1 MVPAMPDNTADAR
14 ASGRADALRSGRDW
28 AEWLRQAH
36 AAQAVRARRHESGES
51 LTAALAALVRLA
63 RSHGFAVERGD
74 CGDSEGFASWPSRQI
89 RIRADA
95 ESGQAVIT
103 LAHQLGHV
111 LMHSQPAHLDPGGVI
126 PCEGLRQ
133 VEAESVAYLTA
144 THLGLD
150 TGTITFPYVSSWA
163 GTDPR
168 ARPAATIQTATSR
181 ILAAVGTV
189 TTHLDAELSPGGTSG
204 IRTVTTTPKPRPG
217 HLPPITAQPVL
228 DADIVQANT
237 AAQSFFESRMPGSWV
252 PGYLTARSLGD
263 DIQRLWQAGH
273 APASWDALTRHLRTL
288 GFPDPLLEAA
298 GLARQSRRG
307 TLIDTFRNRATL
319 PIRSADGTVLAFIGR
334 APDPPGRGVPKYL
347 NSPQTA
353 LYNKSEILFGL
364 WEAREALVAGAQP
377 VIVEG
382 PLDAI
387 AVTAAGQGRFAGVAP
402 CGTALTARHASALS
416 RAADLTGA
424 GVLVAFDPDPAGRRA
439 AVRAYH
445 LLSQVTTETSAVL
458 LPPSQD
464 PAQLM
469 SDNGPDALAA
479 TLASRTCPL
488 SDLVTDTEL
497 EQWTRWLDH
506 AEGQL
511 SALRAAAL
519 VVAAMPPAHVARQVA
534 RLSHRLSFDY
544 ATVTDA
550 VTTALPDVISRPGR
564 PGTHGISSR
573 DSPGKALRP
582 SRPPTGIAARTS
594 AVIGEQEAAK
604 GGPPSRQNRR
614 AGHDFPA
621 SPVDAVKPV
630 TAPTPLPCPPSAART
645 QATSRRR
652 HVPG

>member
-1 MVPAMPDNTADAR
+1 MVPAMPDGAR
-14 ASGRADALRSGRDW
+14 VSSEAATLRSGRDW
-28 AEWLRQAH
+28 AAWLRQAQGR
-36 AAQAVRARRHESGES
+36 QAFGAPGQQPGES
-51 LTAALAALVRLA
+51 LSAALAALVHLA
-63 RSHGFAVERGD
+63 RRHGFAVERGD
-74 CGDSEGFASWPSRQI
+74 CGDSEGSISWSSRQI
-89 RIRADA
+89 RVRADA
-95 ESGQAVIT
+95 TPGQAVIM

-111 LMHSQPAHLDPGGVI
+111 LLQGQTAHLDPGGTI
-126 PCEGLRQ
+126 PCGGLHQ
-133 VEAESVAYLTA
+133 VEADSVAYLTA
-144 THLGLD
+144 THLSID
-150 TGTITFPYVSSWA
+150 TATITFPYISSWA
-163 GTDPR
+163 GSDPR
-168 ARPAATIQTATSR
+168 ARPTATIQTATSR
-181 ILAAVGTV
+181 ILAAAGTV
-189 TTHLDAELSPGGTSG
+189 TTHLDAELWPGGTSG
-204 IRTVTTTPKPRPG
+204 RRAVTSTPEPRPG

-228 DADIVQANT
+228 DENIVQVNK

-252 PGYLTARSLGD
+252 PGYLTARGLGD
-263 DIQRLWQAGH
+263 DIQRLWKAGH
-273 APASWDALTRHLRTL
+273 APASWDALTSRLRTL
-288 GFPDPLLEAA
+288 GFPDSLLEAA
-298 GLARQSRRG
+298 GLARRSRRG
-307 TLIDTFRNRATL
+307 TLIDAFRNRAML
-319 PIRSADGTVLAFIGR
+319 PIRSADGTVIAFIGR

-353 LYNKSEILFGL
+353 LYDKSEILFGL
-364 WEAREALVAGAQP
+364 WEAREALAAGAQP

-387 AVTAAGQGRFAGVAP
+387 AVTTAGQGRFAGVAP

-445 LLSQVTTETSAVL
+445 LLSQLTAETSAVL

-479 TLASRTCPL
+479 ILASRTCPL

-506 AEGQL
+506 AEGKL
-511 SALRAAAL
+511 SALRAAAP
-519 VVAAMPPAHVARQVA
+519 VIAAMPPAHVARQVA

-582 SRPPTGIAARTS
+582 PRPPTGIAARTS
-594 AVIGEQEAAK
+594 ALIGEQEAAK

-630 TAPTPLPCPPSAART
+630 TAPTPLPCPPSATRT